1 VRVVG
6 VFGRKRRVGAIP
18 PVVVVLITIAAIVA
32 ASLVAWFM
40 WTTAK
45 SATSQLLFEVTNA
58 YTPDGQRIFFTL
70 NNVGTQEVNIQQ
82 VIGNCSVVSGSSVSY
97 SGGAGACGPQTLKAG
112 QSAACYVVLGS
123 ALSGDPT
130 CAVTVVT
137 DRGNAVLTVR
147 AARG

>member
-1 VRVVG
+1 VRVVD

-45 SATSQLLFEVTNA
+45 NATSQLLLEVTNA

-70 NNVGTQEVNIQQ
+70 NNVGTQRLTITQ
-82 VIGNCSVVSGSSVSY
+82 VIGNCTAGVSTY
-97 SGGAGACGPQTLKAG
+97 GGTGACNPSPLDAG
-112 QSAACYVVLGS
+112 QTAACYVVLAS
-123 ALSGDPT
+123 ALSPGDPT

-137 DRGNAVLTVR
+137 DKGNAVLTVR